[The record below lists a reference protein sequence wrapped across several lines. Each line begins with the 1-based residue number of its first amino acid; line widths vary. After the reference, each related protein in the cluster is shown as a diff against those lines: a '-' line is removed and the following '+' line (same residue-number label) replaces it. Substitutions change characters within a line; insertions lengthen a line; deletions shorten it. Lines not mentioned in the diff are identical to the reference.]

1 MARRYDSEDS
11 RRRILSA
18 CVKLFIEKGYHET
31 TIAEIIKAADVTNG
45 TFYNIFRTKDGVLL
59 DLTEFMF
66 ANQFEMAGH
75 IMNGCKDPV
84 KLYAVETSI
93 QITLAELNEKLREVY
108 VEAYSNPKIAEYIY
122 RQTSS
127 KLSGIFAGYLPG
139 YTESDF
145 YELEVGSSG
154 IMRGYMSRPCDK
166 YFTLDRKLERFL
178 EMSLRA
184 YNVPENVRVD
194 VMSYIQKMDI
204 CATANAVM
212 QKLFNALAMKYEFEL
227 KDNVGL
233 N

>member
-31 TIAEIIKAADVTNG
+31 KMAEILKAADVTNS

-75 IMNGCKDPV
+75 IMNGCKDSV

-93 QITLAELNEKLREVY
+93 QMTLAELNEKLREVY

-122 RQTSS
+122 QQTSS
-127 KLSGIFAGYLPG
+127 KLSVIFAGYLPG

-154 IMRGYMSRPCDK
+154 IMRRYMSRPCDK

-184 YNVPENVRVD
+184 YNIPESERTD
-194 VMSYIQKMDI
+194 VIDYIKKMDI

-227 KDNVGL
+227 KDNAGL
-233 N
+233 D